1 MLCKYLLKNTTEFP
15 SHKSHLLQKSEEFFT
30 RTQFDNVTVWKNKIM
45 SCIENEDLST
55 RQIVTNSKKKDAKN
69 SHDVRR
75 FCKKQKRHKNENEV
89 KRQKNKQKRKTKIP
103 QQSSMQ

>member
-30 RTQFDNVTVWKNKIM
+30 STQFDNVTTWKNKIM
-45 SCIENEDLST
+45 SCIENENLSI
-55 RQIVTNSKKKDAKN
+55 RQIVTNSKKDDAKN

-75 FCKKQKRHKNENEV
+75 FCKVTKKAQKP
-89 KRQKNKQKRKTKIP
+89 KRSKKTKKNKKKQR
-103 QQSSMQ
+103 